1 MKNRMTSVPAMT
13 SKVCTQCAEDG
24 HLSWAEAV
32 MTRSLT
38 GMGMPKLAAATMA
51 LAWQAS
57 KAMTRSGVAIV
68 CSEAKSRVC
77 CRPLL

>member
-1 MKNRMTSVPAMT
+1 MGHCLRTVLLMN
-13 SKVCTQCAEDG
+13 SKVSTGLAGDR

-38 GMGMPKLAAATMA
+38 GMGMPKLAAATMVP
-51 LAWQAS
+51 AWHAS
-57 KAMTRSGVAIV
+57 RAMMSRGVAIV